1 MKTELRTITNGNG
14 KTMERHMNIVTT
26 ILGLVEPASKLVAE
40 KEALF
45 EEAEALCRRA
55 QEAATAAS
63 NRSLP
68 GNPLGAIPVDTR
80 ELAAGVAALR
90 QRAKELGVQLV
101 TFRESIP
108 EEIKVPIEAVWRS
121 HAPAMTSTQW
131 AGWLG
136 EGWTPD
142 WGTPKTSFDEVAA
155 DYVYGA
161 NFPVKYS
168 GNASRGRGTA
178 ALFGR
183 GPRAAGTV
191 APPKY
196 GELADALV
204 VLANARWHGVPSD
217 ITSAE
222 RLVRFVNG
230 LNHTAYKNRRRIRR
244 RLRKQGVLP
253 VD

>member
-1 MKTELRTITNGNG
+1 
-14 KTMERHMNIVTT
+14 MNIKTT
-26 ILGLVEPASKLVAE
+26 ILGLYKPAAKLVAE
-40 KEALF
+40 KAAIF
-45 EEAEALCRRA
+45 AAAEALCRRA
-55 QEAATAAS
+55 QEAASVACA
-63 NRSLP
+63 RSMP

-90 QRAKELGVQLV
+90 QRAKELGVQIFA
-101 TFRESIP
+101 FRESIP
-108 EEIKVPIEAVWRS
+108 EEAKAPIEAVWRS

-131 AGWLG
+131 AGWL
-136 EGWTPD
+136 EAGWTPD

-183 GPRAAGTV
+183 GPMAAGTV
-191 APPKY
+191 APPQP
-196 GELADALV
+196 GDLTDALIA
-204 VLANARWHGVPSD
+204 LANVRWYGACD
-217 ITSAE
+217 IAIAE
-222 RLVRFVNG
+222 RHVGFVDR
-230 LNHTAYKNRRRIRR
+230 LNHEAYQNRRRIRR

-253 VD
+253 VV